1 VLSGECIL
9 VVEGQERLLRSG
21 DFFQCP
27 PLTGHVFVGAGGR
40 RCTIL
45 MIGGRTNEWGEGE
58 GFPVDAIAARYGA
71 SAAETTR
78 LVRRSVRRHPGGRAG
93 TPAVAAE
100 FRRGEQPALDP
111 HAQGFGLDDPDRV
124 PRPPKRRNQASAL
137 FLSVSR
143 QRPRLGIGGPART
156 GRRAHQ

>member
-111 HAQGFGLDDPDRV
+111 HAQGLRAPRFRPGPAPAEAPESSLRAVPLRYPASGL
-124 PRPPKRRNQASAL
+124 
-137 FLSVSR
+137 
-143 QRPRLGIGGPART
+143 GMGGPART